1 MALRKIRT
9 EEDPVLKK
17 VSKPVVSFDA
27 KLHLLL
33 GDMKDTLIKADG
45 VGLAA
50 VQIGILRRVVLI
62 DVGDEHGFIE
72 AINGNFIESV
82 FIAPIYDDDG
92 EIDDIL
98 TVNINGEIIEKRGEQ
113 REIEGCLSL
122 PEKSGIT
129 SRPMYVKFKA
139 QDRYGNWFEAEG
151 EGLFARCVCHEF
163 DHLDGHVFTE
173 RLAPGERVRM
183 D

>member
-9 EEDPVLKK
+9 EEDPVLGK
-17 VSKPVVSFDA
+17 VSKPVTAFDA

-33 GDMKDTLIKADG
+33 QDMKDTLKKADG

-62 DVGDEHGFIE
+62 DVDDEHGLIE
-72 AINGNFIESV
+72 A
-82 FIAPIYDDDG
+82 
-92 EIDDIL
+92 
-98 TVNINGEIIEKRGEQ
+98 INGEIIEARGEQ
-113 REIEGCLSL
+113 KEIEGCLSL
-122 PEKSGIT
+122 PDKSGVT

-139 QDRYGNWFEAEG
+139 QDRHGNWFEAEG

-163 DHLDGHVFTE
+163 DHLDGIVFTKK
-173 RLAPGERVRM
+173 LAKGERVRF
-183 D
+183 DRD

>member
-9 EEDPVLKK
+9 EEDEVLKK
-17 VSKPVVSFDA
+17 VSRPIVNFDV
-27 KLHLLL
+27 KLQILLN
-33 GDMKDTLIKADG
+33 DMKDTLAKADG

-72 AINGNFIESV
+72 AING
-82 FIAPIYDDDG
+82 
-92 EIDDIL
+92 
-98 TVNINGEIIEKRGEQ
+98 EIIERKGEQ

-122 PEKSGIT
+122 PHKSGIT
-129 SRPMYVKFKA
+129 TRPMYVKFKA

-173 RLAPGERVRM
+173 RLAPGESVRYSR

>member
-1 MALRKIRT
+1 MALRIIKT
-9 EEDPVLKK
+9 EEDPVLSKK
-17 VSKPVVSFDA
+17 SRPVTEFDT
-27 KLHLLL
+27 KLHTLLD
-33 GDMKDTLIKADG
+33 DMKDTLVKADG

-50 VQIGILRRVVLI
+50 VQVGILKRAVII

-72 AINGNFIESV
+72 AV
-82 FIAPIYDDDG
+82 
-92 EIDDIL
+92 
-98 TVNINGEIIEKRGEQ
+98 NGEIIDTKGEQ
-113 REIEGCLSL
+113 REVEGCLSL

-139 QDRYGNWFEAEG
+139 QDRNGNWFEAEG

-163 DHLDGHVFTE
+163 DHLDGIVFTKK
-173 RLAPGERVRM
+173 LAPGERVRISR